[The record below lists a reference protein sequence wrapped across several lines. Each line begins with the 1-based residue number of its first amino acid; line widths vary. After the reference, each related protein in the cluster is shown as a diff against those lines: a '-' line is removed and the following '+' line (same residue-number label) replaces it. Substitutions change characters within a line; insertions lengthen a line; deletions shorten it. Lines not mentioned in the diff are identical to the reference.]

1 MCVVEKSLNLL
12 EEEKLHEEKKK
23 CLILYDNNYMTKIIW
38 QKGYMAK
45 DVNCLSAKGY
55 LETNIVF
62 CSYVILFKF
71 FVDFFFK
78 KVWKISMYVW

>member
-1 MCVVEKSLNLL
+1 
-12 EEEKLHEEKKK
+12 
-23 CLILYDNNYMTKIIW
+23 
-38 QKGYMAK
+38 MAK
-45 DVNCLSAKGY
+45 DVNCLSAKKY

-78 KVWKISMYVW
+78 KV